1 MSSVIAEFIEN
12 ARGLSIAD
20 AAPVLGLKVLGRR
33 SEHAQPCPACGGHDG
48 FAFNTQKN
56 KWNCRHAGVGGN
68 DAIGM
73 AAHINGLDI
82 KRREG
87 FLAACGLVLGQ
98 SVPVEGEQESDA
110 DRRARLNRLAAMKK
124 RNAIQSQK
132 AEKQAED
139 YREKERSKARGI
151 YDRADFL
158 STSPIAYGREYLLA
172 RCGGYAPQWEWL
184 RVAENV
190 PYWHNDEVLYE
201 GAAIIAPFMDIAHTV
216 IGCHITWVDMAV
228 SGKYRP
234 LLKDQ
239 NSGELLPSKKMR
251 GTKKG
256 GIIPLSGEMES
267 IRWVGG
273 EGIENGMAVAASE
286 NYRADTF
293 YFAAGDLGNLSGAAD
308 PSSRFPHPFL
318 TKTDRN
324 GVARRVFIAGPEPK
338 KDQADGEA
346 MFVPDH
352 VTDLVLLADGDSEP
366 IMTASAMVR
375 AKARL
380 SHKNRRCLI
389 IFPPKNEDFAN
400 MARVHHD

>member
-87 FLAACGLVLGQ
+87 FLTACGLVLGQ

-110 DRRARLNRLAAMKK
+110 DRKARLDRLAAMKQ

-190 PYWHNDEVLYE
+190 AYWHNDEVLHE
-201 GAAIIAPFMDIAHTV
+201 GAAIIAPFMDIADTV

-234 LLKDQ
+234 ILKDPIT
-239 NSGELLPSKKMR
+239 GEFLPSKKMR
-251 GTKKG
+251 GSKKG

-267 IRWVGG
+267 TRWVGG

-286 NYRADTF
+286 NFRADTF
-293 YFAAGDLGNLSGAAD
+293 YFAAGDLGNLSGAAE

-318 TKTDRN
+318 TKADRN

-338 KDQADGEA
+338 KDQAEGEA